1 MLKYLFS
8 SLFHDQDC
16 YTHLMDW
23 IKQNHII
30 LATCSVIV
38 AALQVNKLVF
48 LGPESRWFDS
58 MSQSPF
64 TLLSKQESL
73 LLHIVSC
80 GSAVVLCLG
89 R

>member
-58 MSQSPF
+58 
-64 TLLSKQESL
+64 KSL